1 MRCLTGITRTLA
13 LCVVL
18 LPGMGRAD
26 AVTFQGAN
34 LRNAI
39 KADYSYLDKLY
50 RHLHQNP
57 ELSYQE
63 KNTSRLIAQEL
74 QQLDF
79 KVTEHVG
86 GYGVVGVFKNGQG
99 PTLLIRAD
107 MDALP
112 VKEDTG
118 LPYAS
123 TAVAT
128 EQNGLEV
135 PVMHACGHD
144 VHMTVLVGTA
154 RRLRALSGHWQGT
167 LVMIAQPAEER
178 LAGAKK
184 MLEDGLFERFPRPDA
199 NLALHVSDQF
209 DAGTVAFTEGYMT
222 ANVDSVNIRVF
233 GEGGHGALPHQA
245 KDPIVLASQIVLG
258 LQALVAREVPALDPA
273 VVTVGSFQAGSKHN
287 VIPNHADLLLTVRT
301 YSDDVRQQLLEGIER
316 VAKGMGIAAG
326 LPDRLLAEVKMLE
339 EERTLSHY
347 NDDHLSRQVK
357 ALLQER
363 LGEERVLASDS
374 VMGGEDFALY
384 SRVDPPIPGLMFWL
398 GASDPN
404 RSDNPHMH
412 NSGFAPLAS
421 PTIQTGVLAMSEAV
435 LKLMRSQSER
445 GYSAKDRSQ

>member
-1 MRCLTGITRTLA
+1 
-13 LCVVL
+13 
-18 LPGMGRAD
+18 
-26 AVTFQGAN
+26 
-34 LRNAI
+34 
-39 KADYSYLDKLY
+39 
-50 RHLHQNP
+50 
-57 ELSYQE
+57 
-63 KNTSRLIAQEL
+63 
-74 QQLDF
+74 
-79 KVTEHVG
+79 
-86 GYGVVGVFKNGQG
+86 
-99 PTLLIRAD
+99 

-154 RRLRALSGHWQGT
+154 RRLRALSEHWQGT

-326 LPDRLLAEVKMLE
+326 LPDRLLAEVKILE

-347 NDDHLSRQVK
+347 NDDHLSLQVK